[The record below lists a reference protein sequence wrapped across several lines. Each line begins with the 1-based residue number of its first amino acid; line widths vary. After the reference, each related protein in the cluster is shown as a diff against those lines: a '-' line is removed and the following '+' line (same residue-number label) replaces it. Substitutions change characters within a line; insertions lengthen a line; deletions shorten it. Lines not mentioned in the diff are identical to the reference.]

1 MGMITI
7 DEKKKKKFAYHRI
20 CVFCSISKTC
30 YVWSLDF
37 DKLSSTY
44 NSEYLIICPCS
55 TSLLTCYEK
64 YKCKCDYSYIL
75 I

>member
-20 CVFCSISKTC
+20 CVFYSSKTN
-30 YVWSLDF
+30 VWSLDF

-55 TSLLTCYEK
+55 TSLRATR
-64 YKCKCDYSYIL
+64 SINVNV
-75 I
+75 IIVIF